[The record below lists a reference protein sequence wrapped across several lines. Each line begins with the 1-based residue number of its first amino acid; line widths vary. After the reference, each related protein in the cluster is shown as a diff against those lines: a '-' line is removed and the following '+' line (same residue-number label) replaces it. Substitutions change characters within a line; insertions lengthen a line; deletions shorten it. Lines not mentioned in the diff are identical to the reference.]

1 MVLPVLAAGGSLVPV
16 AAAKAGAIP
25 LVAKILAGLGI
36 TAGAALT
43 ANELKKAGQ
52 NRAII
57 EMYKSGALGSPT
69 GGFGYGTGFGPGMF
83 GPTSGYQ
90 NILNFTDQMSD
101 KQRNQMIKNLAAIEP
116 FTDRAKKRDFER
128 NMAAARFRT
137 QLGTQQGLTLQ
148 GQRGAQAL
156 AQDAQRAAGTALVS
170 NYQFQ

>member
-1 MVLPVLAAGGSLVPV
+1 MPAPIVLAAP
-16 AAAKAGAIP
+16 AAITPFVAKAGGIP

-57 EMYKSGALGSPT
+57 EMFKDGQLGPPT

-90 NILNFTDQMSD
+90 ALIGYTNQMSD
-101 KQRNQMIKNLAAIEP
+101 AQRNQMIKNLNAIEP

>member
-1 MVLPVLAAGGSLVPV
+1 MPAPIVLAAP
-16 AAAKAGAIP
+16 AAITPFVAKAGGIP

-36 TAGAALT
+36 TAGAAFT

-52 NRAII
+52 NRALLK
-57 EMYKSGALGSPT
+57 MYEDLGSPT

-90 NILNFTDQMSD
+90 ALIGYTNQMSD
-101 KQRNQMIKNLAAIEP
+101 AQRNQMIKNLNAIEP

-137 QLGTQQGLTLQ
+137 QLGTQRGLTLQ

>member
-1 MVLPVLAAGGSLVPV
+1 MPAPIVPIVAGGALAKTGAV
-16 AAAKAGAIP
+16 AGGIP
-25 LVAKILAGLGI
+25 LVAKILAALGI
-36 TAGAALT
+36 TAGAGIA
-43 ANELKKAGQ
+43 ANEIKKAGQ
-52 NRAII
+52 NRALAN
-57 EMYKSGALGSPT
+57 MYENLGSPT

-90 NILNFTDQMSD
+90 ALIGYTNQMSD
-101 KQRNQMIKNLAAIEP
+101 AQRNQMIKNLNAIEP